1 MGKNIGIEENFN
13 IINYLKIVDLS
24 LLNIFDYLDFSN
36 VTEDLTTIND
46 KLALTINPRT
56 KKLLLEGFIIN
67 NVNNSIYYG
76 KTNILVNSC
85 EPYNNWRNSVEK
97 INSKFG
103 KCLISDDSL
112 YVDDLKLNTF
122 LNDLFQRLPNIN
134 AKLITKYFHKTFSSY
149 VNISSKASLKYL
161 NLKEVDMFDTFSILD
176 DILTNF
182 GSVTLDDFGYHIIY
196 DGNMNF
202 NHGSNLKYDSSIID
216 LIKVQLIEQGII

>member
-1 MGKNIGIEENFN
+1 MGKTIGTEENFN

-56 KKLLLEGFIIN
+56 KKLLEGFIIN